1 MYVGV
6 HGHLNPITIKTMNAM
21 MRFQGEPAE
30 ETEKDCITDLGT
42 PVCIVLASL
51 LEIVVPLVF
60 CGVAYRTIF
69 FIHEKIQ

>member
-1 MYVGV
+1 
-6 HGHLNPITIKTMNAM
+6 M